1 MDAIVLHL
9 HCTVTAAV
17 ETVTPMATAPPALFE
32 IVIVH
37 VPAPIGV
44 TVYDVG
50 AEFAFATTFA
60 IVPESGEH
68 VSLSVNPPV

>member
-1 MDAIVLHL
+1 MDAILLHL

-17 ETVTPMATAPPALFE
+17 ETVTPTETAPPAAFD

-37 VPAPIGV
+37 VPALTGV
-44 TVYDVG
+44 TVYDAGV
-50 AEFAFATTFA
+50 EFAFAMTFA

-68 VSLSVNPPV
+68 VSLSLNPPA